1 MNRFIYTFLA
11 FALLAS
17 APLLDHGQNADSTPA
32 AQPVLENE
40 YVRVTQADF
49 QAGEKSSFAV
59 PKGRL
64 AVLVRLRLPKPGPH
78 TEPDLSLQVDRV
90 LFLDEG
96 EEMSLGHLQDG
107 SAFREVRIELKK
119 DPPASLFEKDA
130 VKLDPGHNILVYEN
144 DHVRVVQVHF
154 PRGEQGPVVDKR
166 PRVIILLTDMHA
178 QVVKPGGTPE
188 PRDGT
193 AGTIQW
199 SLGGSQATINRH
211 ESYLEN
217 VVVELKGR

>member
-1 MNRFIYTFLA
+1 MVRLIYAALA
-11 FALLAS
+11 FALLAPAS
-17 APLLDHGQNADSTPA
+17 LLNCAQSNDATPA

-64 AVLVRLRLPKPGPH
+64 ALIVRLRSPKPGPH
-78 TEPDLSLQVDRV
+78 TESDKSLQVDRV

-107 SAFREVRIELKK
+107 GAFREVRIELKK
-119 DPPASLFEKDA
+119 DPPAPAFEKDA

-144 DHVRVVQVHF
+144 DHVRVVQIHF

-188 PRDGT
+188 ARDGT

-199 SLGGSQATINRH
+199 SLGGSQATINRN
-211 ESYLEN
+211 ESFLEN
-217 VVVELKGR
+217 FVVELKGK